1 MSSFTKKGKAI
12 RNYDFCVRAEQCWHV
27 FLTLLRYR
35 LLNRSRT
42 ATADRRSFVDARH
55 HRPVLSVLLLRSQ
68 PLHPRLQ
75 LWIPWRQHRTRQH
88 NLAFGQQ
95 LVEPFP
101 LSNFTPLLKDPPDV
115 RHVELALRVG
125 VSECFGNVILVFQS
139 LQEGEHGL
147 RGPHFDTRVYRRR
160 HCVLYF
166 QFLSSCFSICSNCFL
181 RSAS

>member
-1 MSSFTKKGKAI
+1 MTFA
-12 RNYDFCVRAEQCWHV
+12 YEQCWHV
-27 FLTLLRYR
+27 VLTLLRYR
-35 LLNRSRT
+35 LLHRSRT

-75 LWIPWRQHRTRQH
+75 LWISWRQHRTRQH

-95 LVEPFP
+95 FVEPFP
-101 LSNFTPLLKDPPDV
+101 LSIFTPLLKDPPDV

-160 HCVLYF
+160 HFVHYF